1 MFKKIIFF
9 LVFVVALVWLNLP
22 NYFAFL
28 WERSYRT
35 WEVSTTKEQILESY
49 KSSLKF
55 YEYSLKL
62 KDNKKVEANRDFI
75 LKKIE
80 ELRAPKE
87 EENEVIINFGGEGKK
102 DW

>member
-1 MFKKIIFF
+1 M
-9 LVFVVALVWLNLP
+9 
-22 NYFAFL
+22 
-28 WERSYRT
+28 
-35 WEVSTTKEQILESY
+35 
-49 KSSLKF
+49 
-55 YEYSLKL
+55 KL